1 VGSVAAAAATGGAA
15 SMAASSS
22 RGAASVA
29 ASDAGRTT
37 VPIDVAEVRFVTHNG
52 SAGER
57 AAGSSVDG
65 SDVPGAPDPIRCATS
80 DSVNDG
86 VGSSASR
93 GSAVGSPRMRRSRY
107 IPID

>member
-1 VGSVAAAAATGGAA
+1 
-15 SMAASSS
+15 M
-22 RGAASVA
+22 
-29 ASDAGRTT
+29 
-37 VPIDVAEVRFVTHNG
+37 DVADARFVAHNG

-86 VGSSASR
+86 VGGAAAQ
-93 GSAVGSPRMRRSRY
+93 GGAVGSPRMRRSRY
-107 IPID
+107 MPID